1 MPALPRNV
9 KPSNIGSV
17 NGKRTTYQHGN
28 LPAALGE
35 AVIELVGERGVRGFS
50 LAEAA
55 RRSGVSNSAPYR
67 HFADRDA
74 LLVAVATQAYVEFGA
89 IITAAKRKHRDPRA
103 QLRAMVRAYVNYAN
117 SDRARFE
124 ILFNSGLD
132 KRRYPALE
140 RAGED
145 ALGTL
150 VETVAELVPGSSQD
164 IADAALAFRACAH
177 GFAMLTIDG
186 SLSHQ
191 GLAPRAI
198 VEAAASAVLRLAD
211 SFAGNPVPAQ
221 RDGGPAT
228 ARTQRKAY

>member
-1 MPALPRNV
+1 MNR
-9 KPSNIGSV
+9 
-17 NGKRTTYQHGN
+17 KRTTYQHGN
-28 LPAALGE
+28 LPAALAE

-74 LLVAVATQAYVEFGA
+74 LLVAVATQAYAEFGA
-89 IITAAKRKHRDPRA
+89 LIAAAKRKHRSPRL
-103 QLRAMVRAYVNYAN
+103 QLQSMVRAYVNYAN

-132 KRRYPALE
+132 KRGYPALE
-140 RAGED
+140 RAGDE

-150 VETVAELVPGSSQD
+150 VNTVAELVPGAPER
-164 IADAALAFRACAH
+164 IAEAALAFRACAH
-177 GFAMLTIDG
+177 GFAMLALDG

-198 VEAAASAVLRLAD
+198 VDAAARAVLRLVD
-211 SFAGNPVPAQ
+211 SFADSSAPRRP
-221 RDGGPAT
+221 GGLIPEVRA
-228 ARTQRKAY
+228 ADRLV

>member
-1 MPALPRNV
+1 MI
-9 KPSNIGSV
+9 K
-17 NGKRTTYQHGN
+17 KRTTYQHGN
-28 LPAALGE
+28 LPAALAE

-89 IITAAKRKHRDPRA
+89 LIAAAKRKHRGPRP
-103 QLRAMVRAYVNYAN
+103 QLQAMVRAYVSYAT

-132 KRRYPALE
+132 KRLYPALE
-140 RAGED
+140 RAGD
-145 ALGTL
+145 AALGTL
-150 VETVAELVPGSSQD
+150 VETVAELVPGPPER

-186 SLSHQ
+186 SLAHE
-191 GLAPRAI
+191 GLAPAS
-198 VEAAASAVLRLAD
+198 VVDAAVSAVLRLAD
-211 SFAGNPVPAQ
+211 SFAGRPA
-221 RDGGPAT
+221 PAHWNEGRST
-228 ARTQRKAY
+228 TRGEREAF